1 MITLKEIADYSIKSM
16 SHYTPTGGD
25 WYDDDGHCGDGLW
38 GEIQEFWKGFDNDKD
53 FKFVVTGEFMSDE
66 LDLGGGRSYLLS
78 DDKLLDMLFDYMY
91 NTLGWSLSDYQ
102 DKIYNSLDITDELEY
117 RYENISVVRDTKI
130 ESVLN
135 ITKAKEAR
143 DLHPTILKDDGICE
157 LELIPRFV
165 SYPKE
170 MKDYLDTFDS
180 LEYLH
185 ESRVS
190 DRHIYEIKSLGV
202 EIPSGY
208 VIIKPMESYV

>member
-1 MITLKEIADYSIKSM
+1 
-16 SHYTPTGGD
+16 
-25 WYDDDGHCGDGLW
+25 
-38 GEIQEFWKGFDNDKD
+38 
-53 FKFVVTGEFMSDE
+53 
-66 LDLGGGRSYLLS
+66 
-78 DDKLLDMLFDYMY
+78 
-91 NTLGWSLSDYQ
+91 
-102 DKIYNSLDITDELEY
+102 
-117 RYENISVVRDTKI
+117 
-130 ESVLN
+130 
-135 ITKAKEAR
+135 
-143 DLHPTILKDDGICE
+143 LKDDGICE
-157 LELIPRFV
+157 LELIPRFI